1 MSWSD
6 KAQFVVAGATLLLAL
21 GTFWMAKETRK
32 VGDQTRAEAKA
43 VADDVQ
49 VAREQ
54 VEATNL
60 QARAAQATLAAS
72 IQPWLTKAL
81 DRQVNPDGSVAIAR
95 SVVGVQGA
103 EIVIS
108 CLLRNVGNG
117 IALLR
122 DGHLRGRSQG
132 TSELI
137 QHPYI
142 AFFTAPVLQPG
153 DETAIVFH
161 WPPSGQDPERV
172 FAEISG
178 RPGIWG
184 EFFVDVLY
192 TDASGGQATWAIV
205 HLTPTSPAAD
215 KWMIHTI
222 DYRRDEEETPFAHV
236 AFLS

>member
-6 KAQFVVAGATLLLAL
+6 IAQFVVAGATLFLAL

-32 VGDQTRAEAKA
+32 VGGQTRAEAKA
-43 VADDVQ
+43 VADEVQ

-54 VEATNL
+54 VEASNL
-60 QARAAQATLAAS
+60 QAKAAQATLAAS

-81 DRQVNPDGSVAIAR
+81 DRQVHADGSVGVAQQI
-95 SVVGVQGA
+95 VGVRGP

-117 IALLR
+117 LALLAEA
-122 DGHLRGRSQG
+122 HLRGRSQG

-137 QHPYI
+137 RHPYF
-142 AFFTAPVLQPG
+142 AFFTVPVLQPG
-153 DETAIVFH
+153 EETAVVFH
-161 WPPSGQDPERV
+161 WPPRGQDPERV

-205 HLTPTSPAAD
+205 HVTPTSAAAD
-215 KWMIHTI
+215 NWVIHTI
-222 DYRRDEEETPFAHV
+222 DYRRDEEETPFAHIE
-236 AFLS
+236 FLS